1 MGITISTHNG
11 HAVSREHNI
20 RNEKIVSKESHINPN
35 GVHEI
40 WHDEKHAEAY
50 ERIFGASVRA
60 YNEKQ
65 QRADR
70 KIDNYYKN
78 VCNDDKRH
86 AVYEMIVGVYGKD
99 ENGASIV
106 PTEQGKE
113 ILREFVDT
121 WQERNPN
128 LEMIGAYYH
137 DDEEGEPHVHIDYVP
152 VAHGYKRGMETQNG
166 LDKALREMGY
176 SFSNTHATPQIQ
188 WEKAQNDYLDKL
200 CRDRGYEVE
209 HPMEQGVKHLHT
221 TLYKAQQALEST
233 IDHTNDLERQNKA
246 LETKLERL
254 GGNVK
259 LAEDFKNLKADKGLF
274 GKTKDKVTLEWKTYN
289 DLVKTATKVEDVQK
303 HEKSVEEREYRV
315 ARRESQSKEDMLKAQ
330 KALQDAQKIKDN
342 AKSIVQ
348 EQAQRAVNM
357 AVQQFMQGL
366 DKEEQKKIKR
376 MENYLKGLQFPDGRN
391 GLEVFEQREEQYREA
406 FNERGKRS
414 IHRTLDSLKSWN
426 DYFDEIDR
434 MKRENPSSRSTRSR
448 SDWDLER

>member
-1 MGITISTHNG
+1 M
-11 HAVSREHNI
+11 
-20 RNEKIVSKESHINPN
+20 
-35 GVHEI
+35 
-40 WHDEKHAEAY
+40 
-50 ERIFGASVRA
+50 
-60 YNEKQ
+60 
-65 QRADR
+65 
-70 KIDNYYKN
+70 
-78 VCNDDKRH
+78 
-86 AVYEMIVGVYGKD
+86 
-99 ENGASIV
+99 
-106 PTEQGKE
+106 
-113 ILREFVDT
+113 
-121 WQERNPN
+121 
-128 LEMIGAYYH
+128 
-137 DDEEGEPHVHIDYVP
+137 
-152 VAHGYKRGMETQNG
+152 
-166 LDKALREMGY
+166 
-176 SFSNTHATPQIQ
+176 
-188 WEKAQNDYLDKL
+188 
-200 CRDRGYEVE
+200 
-209 HPMEQGVKHLHT
+209 
-221 TLYKAQQALEST
+221 
-233 IDHTNDLERQNKA
+233 
-246 LETKLERL
+246 
-254 GGNVK
+254 
-259 LAEDFKNLKADKGLF
+259 F